1 MQVQER
7 NVYSRFGGLDG
18 VRAMCVAG
26 ITGEQVRARKHVTAS
41 LRDLDAG
48 FVFGHVPP
56 RTRGRW
62 SCCTCRELQTRWK
75 ERRGSGRGR
84 RRGKKKKWK
93 RKREKMKQEKKEIEK
108 VDNGVV
114 ISGLAGLHVH
124 LVSISF
130 EGTGCFY
137 LASDASRL
145 LRRFGLLPRLIDR
158 R

>member
-1 MQVQER
+1 
-7 NVYSRFGGLDG
+7 
-18 VRAMCVAG
+18 MCVAG

-41 LRDLDAG
+41 LRDLVAG

-75 ERRGSGRGR
+75 EREGEGEGKEERRGR
-84 RRGKKKKWK
+84 KERKKEKKKEKEKRKKKWD
-93 RKREKMKQEKKEIEK
+93 EEKKEIEK